1 MNFFLKYKLEAY
13 QKNFLDFVCG
23 KPTSIEAL
31 GQDEEIEAGPNGTI
45 QEEEVQIEEPHDL
58 GGRG

>member
-1 MNFFLKYKLEAY
+1 MEAY

-23 KPTSIEAL
+23 NPTSIEAL

-58 GGRG
+58 KSGTA